1 MRDLMNEV
9 SDAQTRMNLMV
20 TRIANEMVADVCS
33 IYLRRNDGY
42 LELCATEG
50 LKPEAVHNT
59 RLKPSEGLVGLVADG
74 VEPISLSDAPH
85 HKRFSYRAETGE
97 DPYMSF
103 LGVPLLK
110 GGRVIGVLVVQNRA
124 AKTYHEDDIENL
136 QNIATMLSEFV
147 STSSVMVQLQGFDI
161 KPILPETLVGKTFAK
176 GLAFGKAL
184 LHAPEI
190 EATRFLADDPEAEE
204 ARLIAALKE
213 LRSGLELLL
222 TGEAQ
227 TQGAVPLEVLEV
239 ILLLSQDRNWEKRL
253 VEGVRSGLCAEAAV
267 EQVRSEHR
275 ARMANAKDSYL
286 RDRLQ
291 DLEELDNRLLR
302 HLSGFTNS
310 HEDFEGDA
318 VLVARDI
325 GPAELLEYSGVK
337 LSAILLEKGSS
348 SSHAA
353 IIARAM
359 GLPMIGQMRG
369 LLSRLQTNDPII
381 VDGNSGSA
389 YLRYDPKL
397 AEGFGSR
404 LSAMRAETVRVG
416 SLRNVESKTKDG
428 KRIHLLMNA
437 GLVLDIEN
445 LNESGAEGIGLFRT
459 EFQFL
464 MSNALPRVDAQAEL
478 YSQII
483 ELSGDKPVTF
493 RTLDLGG
500 DKLAR
505 FLTHDKEENPAMG
518 WRALRFGLDKQA
530 ILRYQLRALL
540 RAAGGRPLRVMFPL
554 VSEVNEFNAAKALLL
569 QEVEWA
575 KKMGRKPPEKL
586 EIGTMIEAP
595 SIAWSVGEITKKADF
610 LSVGT
615 NDLMQFFFAADR
627 SSPKVN
633 DRYDILSKPALSFLK
648 YVKTQAGGTPISIC
662 GEHAGRPIE
671 AMALIGLGYD
681 RLSMPANSLGIIK
694 EMVLGLNLG
703 QLSDFVEKLL
713 SDENVDFRKELA
725 AFAHESG
732 VAL

>member
-1 MRDLMNEV
+1 MNEI
-9 SDAQTRMNLMV
+9 SDAQTRMNHIV

-33 IYLRRNDGY
+33 IYLRRNDGFM
-42 LELCATEG
+42 ELCATEG
-50 LKPEAVHNT
+50 LKREAVHNT
-59 RLKPSEGLVGLVADG
+59 RLKPSEGLVGLVVDS
-74 VEPISLSDAPH
+74 VEPISLSDAPL

-97 DPYMSF
+97 DPYLSF

-110 GGRVIGVLVVQNRA
+110 TGRVIGVLVVQNRV
-124 AKTYHEDDIENL
+124 AKSYHEEDIESL
-136 QNIATMLSEFV
+136 QTIATMLSEFI
-147 STSSVMVQLQGFDI
+147 STSSVMDQLQGFDI
-161 KPILPETLVGKTFAK
+161 KPTKAETLNGKTFAK
-176 GLAFGKAL
+176 GLAFGRAL
-184 LHAPEI
+184 LHAPEV
-190 EATRFLADDPEAEE
+190 EATKFLADDPEVEE
-204 ARLIAALKE
+204 VRLLAALKD

-227 TQGAVPLEVLEV
+227 AQGAVPLEVLEV

-302 HLSGFTNS
+302 HLSGVEGA
-310 HEDFEGDA
+310 HEHFDGEA

-325 GPAELLEYSGVK
+325 GPAELLEYSGIK
-337 LSAILLEKGSS
+337 LTAILLERGSS

-359 GLPMIGQMRG
+359 GLPMIGQIRG

-381 VDGNSGSA
+381 VDGYTANA

-397 AEGFGSR
+397 AEGFSSQ
-404 LSAMRAETVRVG
+404 LSAMREETKRVQA
-416 SLRNVESKTKDG
+416 LRDVESKTVDG

-437 GLVLDIEN
+437 GLVLDIEQ
-445 LNESGAEGIGLFRT
+445 LKESGAEGIGLFRT

-464 MSNALPRVDAQAEL
+464 MSNSLPRVDAQVEL
-478 YSQII
+478 YSQIF
-483 ELSGDKPVTF
+483 EKSGDKPVTF

-500 DKLAR
+500 DKIAR
-505 FLTHDKEENPAMG
+505 FMSNDKEENPAMG

-540 RAAGGRPLRVMFPL
+540 RAADGRPLRVMFPL
-554 VSEVNEFNAAKALLL
+554 VSEVGEFDAAKALLL

-575 KKMGRKPPEKL
+575 KQMGRKPPNKL

-595 SIAWSVGEITKKADF
+595 SIAWSVNEIAKKADF

-627 SSPKVN
+627 SSPKVS

-648 YVKTQAGGTPISIC
+648 YIKSQSETTPISIC

-671 AMALIGLGYD
+671 ALALIGLGYD
-681 RLSMPANSLGIIK
+681 RLSMPAASLGIVK
-694 EMVLGLNLG
+694 EMILGLNFAK
-703 QLSDFVEKLL
+703 LSEFVANLL
-713 SDENVDFRKELA
+713 ESENVNFRQELTS
-725 AFAHESG
+725 FANKNCG
-732 VAL
+732 IA

>member
-1 MRDLMNEV
+1 MNEI
-9 SDAQTRMNLMV
+9 SDAQTRMNHMV
-20 TRIANEMVADVCS
+20 TQIANEMVADVCS
-33 IYLRRNDGY
+33 IYLRRNDGSM
-42 LELCATEG
+42 ELCATEG

-110 GGRVIGVLVVQNRA
+110 GGRLIGVLVVQNRA
-124 AKTYHEDDIENL
+124 AKSYHEDDIESL
-136 QNIATMLSEFV
+136 QTIATMLSEFV
-147 STSSVMVQLQGFDI
+147 STSSVMEQLQGFDI
-161 KPILPETLVGKTFAK
+161 KPTQPETLNGKVFAK

-204 ARLIAALKE
+204 ARLLSALKD

-227 TQGAVPLEVLEV
+227 VQGAVPLEVLEV

-253 VEGVRSGLCAEAAV
+253 VEGVKSGICAEAAV

-275 ARMANAKDSYL
+275 AKMANAKDNYL

-302 HLSGFTNS
+302 HLSGVINS
-310 HEDFEGDA
+310 HVGFDGEA

-381 VDGNSGSA
+381 VDGNTGNA

-404 LSAMRAETVRVG
+404 LTAMRAETVRVQA
-416 SLRNVESKTKDG
+416 LRNIESKTKDG

-437 GLVLDIEN
+437 GLVLDMEH
-445 LNESGAEGIGLFRT
+445 LADSGAEGIGLFRT

-464 MSNALPRVDAQAEL
+464 MSNSLPRVDAQAEL
-478 YSQII
+478 YSQIF
-483 ELSGDKPVTF
+483 ELSGGKPVTF

-500 DKLAR
+500 DKIAR
-505 FLTHDKEENPAMG
+505 FLSHDKEENPAMG
-518 WRALRFGLDKQA
+518 WRALRFGLYRQA

-540 RAAGGRPLRVMFPL
+540 RAADGRPLRVMFPL
-554 VSEVNEFNAAKALLL
+554 VSEISEFDAAKALLG
-569 QEVEWA
+569 QEVDWA
-575 KKMGRKPPEKL
+575 KKMGRKVPQNL

-595 SIAWSVGEITKKADF
+595 SIAWSINEISKKADF

-615 NDLMQFFFAADR
+615 NDLLQFFFAADR

-633 DRYDILSKPALSFLK
+633 DRYDIMSKPALSFLK
-648 YVKTQAGGTPISIC
+648 YVKTQAETTPISIC
-662 GEHAGRPIE
+662 GEHAGRPLE
-671 AMALIGLGYD
+671 ALALIGLGYD
-681 RLSMPANSLGIIK
+681 RLSMPATSLGIVK
-694 EMVLGLNLG
+694 EMI
-703 QLSDFVEKLL
+703 LSVNFEKLRDFVNSLL
-713 SDENVDFRKELA
+713 ARENVDFRQELLG
-725 AFAHESG
+725 FAQDNG
-732 VAL
+732 IIL

>member
-1 MRDLMNEV
+1 MNEI
-9 SDAQTRMNLMV
+9 SDAQTRMNHMV
-20 TRIANEMVADVCS
+20 TQIANEMVADVCS
-33 IYLRRNDGY
+33 IYLRRNDGSM
-42 LELCATEG
+42 ELCATEG

-110 GGRVIGVLVVQNRA
+110 GGRLIGVLVVQNRA
-124 AKTYHEDDIENL
+124 AKSYHEDDIESL
-136 QNIATMLSEFV
+136 QTIATMLSEFV
-147 STSSVMVQLQGFDI
+147 STSSVMEQLQGFDI
-161 KPILPETLVGKTFAK
+161 KPTQPETLNGKVFAK

-204 ARLIAALKE
+204 ARLLSALKD

-227 TQGAVPLEVLEV
+227 VQGAVPLEVLEV

-253 VEGVRSGLCAEAAV
+253 VEGVKSGICAEAAV

-275 ARMANAKDSYL
+275 AKMANAKDNYL

-302 HLSGFTNS
+302 HLSGVINS
-310 HEDFEGDA
+310 HVGFDGEA

-381 VDGNSGSA
+381 VDGNTGNA

-404 LSAMRAETVRVG
+404 LTAMRAETVRVQA
-416 SLRNVESKTKDG
+416 LRNIESKTKDG

-437 GLVLDIEN
+437 GLVLDMEH
-445 LNESGAEGIGLFRT
+445 LADSGAEGIGLFRT

-464 MSNALPRVDAQAEL
+464 MSNSLPRVDAQAEL
-478 YSQII
+478 YSQIF
-483 ELSGDKPVTF
+483 ELSGGKPVTF

-500 DKLAR
+500 DKIAR
-505 FLTHDKEENPAMG
+505 FLSHDKEENPAMG
-518 WRALRFGLDKQA
+518 WRALRFGLDRQA

-540 RAAGGRPLRVMFPL
+540 RAADGRPLRVMFPL
-554 VSEVNEFNAAKALLL
+554 VSEISEFDAAKALLG
-569 QEVEWA
+569 QEVDWA
-575 KKMGRKPPEKL
+575 KKMGRKVPQNL

-595 SIAWSVGEITKKADF
+595 SIAWSINEISKKADF

-615 NDLMQFFFAADR
+615 NDLLQFFFAADR

-633 DRYDILSKPALSFLK
+633 DRYDIMSKPALSFLK
-648 YVKTQAGGTPISIC
+648 YVKTQAETTPISIC
-662 GEHAGRPIE
+662 GEHAGRPLE
-671 AMALIGLGYD
+671 ALALIGLGYD
-681 RLSMPANSLGIIK
+681 RLSMPATSLGIVK
-694 EMVLGLNLG
+694 EMI
-703 QLSDFVEKLL
+703 LSVNFEKLRDFVNSLL
-713 SDENVDFRKELA
+713 ARENVDFRQELLG
-725 AFAHESG
+725 FAQDNG
-732 VAL
+732 IIL